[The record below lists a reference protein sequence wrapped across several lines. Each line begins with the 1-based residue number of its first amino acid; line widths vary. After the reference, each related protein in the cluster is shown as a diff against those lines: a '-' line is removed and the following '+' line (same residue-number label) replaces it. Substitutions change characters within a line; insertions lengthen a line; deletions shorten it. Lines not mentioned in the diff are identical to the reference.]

1 MGQHGNA
8 AAEKTR
14 QRSNATAGQ
23 RDNAATGQ
31 QDDGA
36 ARRHGEGKNTTA
48 EQHDGGTTGRRDN
61 RTTGQRNDGETWRR
75 GNKTTKQHGNA
86 ATGQRDDGARVY
98 TIPDIQPVGRRHGAG
113 GIRRQT
119 GHGAGETRRRRDTA
133 RAGYGERQSITHK
146 KQYLSVQTIW
156 SRTGGTRST
165 SRSAPLMCGDRTPP
179 ISERNYASRANLL

>member
-1 MGQHGNA
+1 M
-8 AAEKTR
+8 R
-14 QRSNATAGQ
+14 QQG
-23 RDNAATGQ
+23 NAATGQ
-31 QDDGA
+31 CG
-36 ARRHGEGKNTTA
+36 GEKNTTA

-133 RAGYGERQSITHK
+133 RAGYGAGGIRRRRDTARAGYGERQSITHK